1 MSATDPIRLFVTHNF
16 EDHEEYSQ
24 VFEYL
29 ESRDKFYYVNFSERD
44 NPPAGLEATQEAIR
58 KQIANVEI
66 VLFPFGVHA
75 SNPQLIDFE
84 LRVAQAFK
92 KPILGIR
99 SFGGTQIVSDEAL
112 ESANEVV
119 EWNDRVITDAIR
131 RLARGED
138 TAQWDVIEF
147 DMD

>member
-1 MSATDPIRLFVTHNF
+1 MSATDPIRLFVAHNF
-16 EDHEEYSQ
+16 EDHEEYAQ
-24 VFEYL
+24 VFEFL
-29 ESRDKFYYVNFSERD
+29 ESRDNFYYVNFSDPE
-44 NPPAGLEATQEAIR
+44 NQPVGLEPMQEAIR
-58 KQIANVEI
+58 QQIKNAEI

-92 KPILGIR
+92 VPILGIK
-99 SFGGTQIVSDEAL
+99 SFGVTQLVSDEAL
-112 ESANEVV
+112 EAANEVV